1 MNGSACN
8 DEECEAMFEK
18 VEGKKGGKRERYEDA
33 KQLHCEAERRREG
46 THIPNI
52 WHVSCKE
59 ASVFSILYKQLSGKQ
74 AQTQE
79 DSFTSYF
86 QLVLYIH

>member
-1 MNGSACN
+1 LNGSACN

-52 WHVSCKE
+52 
-59 ASVFSILYKQLSGKQ
+59 
-74 AQTQE
+74 
-79 DSFTSYF
+79 
-86 QLVLYIH
+86 